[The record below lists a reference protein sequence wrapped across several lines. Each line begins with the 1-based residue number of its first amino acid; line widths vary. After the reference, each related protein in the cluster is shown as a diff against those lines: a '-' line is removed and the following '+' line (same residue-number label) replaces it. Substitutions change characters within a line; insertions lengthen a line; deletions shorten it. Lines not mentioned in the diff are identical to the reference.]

1 MKNIERLDQ
10 IRPILMARLGIQLIS
25 DEKIRQSFLEKTNL
39 LYNTLMRAVGEN
51 NPSRLDPLILEWVK
65 SKPQGK
71 IHNQNN
77 ILSTVYNKT
86 FSLIFEISREVLNPE
101 ESTDLINAIL
111 PVYIKA
117 NDLIYQ
123 NDTEFLSRHV
133 PSDDVQITA
142 TYEKINNSITEFIS
156 VAAHELKTPLSLLKG
171 YTAMLR
177 ELLSTTDV
185 YPQAEVFVDGIEIG
199 YSRLGEIV
207 DDLIDIS
214 LIDNNVLPIVYQPV
228 WIQQLLETIELE
240 VAEIVQNRNLYLSI
254 ESFPGSNEMLFGDG
268 ERLMQAFR
276 NLILNAIKYTPDGG
290 KIMVSGRS
298 LPGFIEIIFK
308 DTGIGINPENRLR
321 IFDKFSRLENPL
333 LHSSS
338 KTRFKGGGPGLGLS
352 ITKGIIEAHGGAI
365 WVESDGYNE
374 NTCPGSTFYVLLPRR
389 DSPSEDILTKLSR
402 LLNKDLV
409 NNS

>member
-25 DEKIRQSFLEKTNL
+25 DEKIRQSFLEKANL